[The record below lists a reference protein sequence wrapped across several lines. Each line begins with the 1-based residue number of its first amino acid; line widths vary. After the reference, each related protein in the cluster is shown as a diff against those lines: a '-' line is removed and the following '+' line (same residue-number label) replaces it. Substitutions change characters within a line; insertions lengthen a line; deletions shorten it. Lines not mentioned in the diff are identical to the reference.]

1 MRAFDGHVLFRY
13 TPPMEHSL
21 NRKSTNLTL
30 DAALLAE
37 AKSLKVNLSRAAEK
51 GIRRAL
57 QKKREAVWKAE
68 NKQALAS
75 SNNYVDEHGLPLAL
89 HRQF

>member
-1 MRAFDGHVLFRY
+1 MRIFDTRNCFEY
-13 TPPMEHSL
+13 TPPMEQSL

-57 QKKREAVWKAE
+57 QKKREAIWKAE

-75 SNNYVDEHGLPLAL
+75 SNNYVDEHGIPLAPY
-89 HRQF
+89 RQF

>member
-1 MRAFDGHVLFRY
+1 MRIFDAHKFFTYSLC
-13 TPPMEHSL
+13 MEHSL

-37 AKSLKVNLSRAAEK
+37 AKNLKVNLSRAAEK

-57 QKKREAVWKAE
+57 QKNREAAWKAE
-68 NKQALAS
+68 NKQAMAS
-75 SNNYVDEHGLPLAL
+75 SNNYVDAHGLPLASYK
-89 HRQF
+89 QF

>member
-1 MRAFDGHVLFRY
+1 
-13 TPPMEHSL
+13 MEHSL

-30 DAALLAE
+30 DAALLTE
-37 AKSLKVNLSRAAEK
+37 AKNLKVNLSRAAEK

-57 QKKREAVWKAE
+57 QKKREADWKTE

-75 SNNYVDEHGLPLAL
+75 SNNYADEHGPPLAAYK
-89 HRQF
+89 QF

>member
-1 MRAFDGHVLFRY
+1 
-13 TPPMEHSL
+13 MEHSL

-30 DAALLAE
+30 DAALLTE
-37 AKSLKVNLSRAAEK
+37 AKNLKVNLSRAAEK

-57 QKKREAVWKAE
+57 QKKREADWKTE

-75 SNNYVDEHGLPLAL
+75 SNNYADEHGLPLAAYK
-89 HRQF
+89 QF

>member
-1 MRAFDGHVLFRY
+1 M
-13 TPPMEHSL
+13 

-30 DAALLAE
+30 DAALLTE

-57 QKKREAVWKAE
+57 QKKREAAWKAE
-68 NKQALAS
+68 NEQALAS
-75 SNNYVDEHGLPLAL
+75 SNSYTDEHGLPLASYK
-89 HRQF
+89 QF